1 MGWKTAHPVR
11 ECDTYLTCY
20 DECVAIVQLKSLLG
34 RGKAQGV
41 TMADVSGVG
50 VMGTFVGGPVDLTH
64 FESALKEHWRQ
75 RTRGEEDVP
84 AKTRI
89 FVGSKISLWEPETHT
104 SLGYAVAHSNLN
116 GVARYQGNFLWVCMF
131 DIYVAERDVYVQ

>member
-1 MGWKTAHPVR
+1 
-11 ECDTYLTCY
+11 
-20 DECVAIVQLKSLLG
+20 
-34 RGKAQGV
+34 
-41 TMADVSGVG
+41 
-50 VMGTFVGGPVDLTH
+50 VDLTH

-116 GVARYQGNFLWVCMF
+116 GVARYQANFFVG
-131 DIYVAERDVYVQ
+131 VHV